1 MQRIQQ
7 IGGRSA
13 KPVQPGLVGSLRLL
27 TLLASQP
34 VLLH

>member
-13 KPVQPGLVGSLRLL
+13 KPVQPGLVGLGIIAIHL
-27 TLLASQP
+27 
-34 VLLH
+34 